1 MTNAASA
8 KTPSKG
14 TESLNI
20 GDTISL
26 FLASVT
32 VKDKAMFSRQ
42 FAAMFNAGVGMIRCL
57 AVLTEQCGNPKLK
70 RALVDINGEVSE
82 GGSLSE
88 AMRRHPSCFD
98 NLYIAMVQAGEVGG
112 VLDEVLNRL
121 AKLLED
127 SARIQNELKS
137 AMAYPQTV
145 GGIAV
150 VIFLGMTIFLLP
162 TFTGIFDQ
170 LGAELPAFTQMMMNI
185 SFFLRGPTLP
195 SAADV
200 PDAESWLETRNYAI
214 LVLVAII
221 IGVIVVVQQYYK
233 TPVGQFQIDKLM
245 LKAPIFG
252 DLIEKTAVARFCNVF
267 GTLTRSGVPILNSME
282 IVRDTAGNAV
292 IADAIDYA
300 RDSIQSGGQI
310 SEAMQEKGVFPALA
324 IQMMAIGEETGELDA
339 MLMKVGAFYED
350 EVEQAIKGLTS
361 MLEPLMIVVIGGMVG
376 SILLSMYLPMFAVME
391 NIG

>member
-1 MTNAASA
+1 MANAAANQPA
-8 KTPSKG
+8 KG
-14 TESLNI
+14 GESIGI
-20 GDTISL
+20 GDRITLLLS
-26 FLASVT
+26 SVT
-32 VKDKAMFSRQ
+32 VKDKAVFSRQ

-57 AVLTEQCGNPKLK
+57 SVLTEQCGNPKLK

-98 NLYIAMVQAGEVGG
+98 NLYVAMVQAGEVGG

-127 SARIQNELKS
+127 SARIQNQLKS

-170 LGAELPAFTQMMMNI
+170 LGAELPAFTQLMMNI

-195 SAADV
+195 PASEV
-200 PDAESWLETRNYAI
+200 PDAESWIETQNYAI
-214 LVLVAII
+214 IVFVGILFAII
-221 IGVIVVVQQYYK
+221 FAVKQYYK
-233 TPVGQFQIDKLM
+233 TPVGQFQIDKLL

-391 NIG
+391 EIG